1 MSEYE
6 IREEDLE
13 APATIDQEQVEK
25 VWAQRAAQLAKVV
38 KREESGE
45 QLAIALVRLGR
56 ELLGVEVQYV
66 QDIRQIEA
74 LTRVPRVPEWV
85 AGISNVRGRILSV
98 INLRSFLGLPPA
110 PQSGEGILVVV
121 QAASMDVILL
131 VDDVPGVE
139 VLPVRKD
146 LAGNNL
152 LHHLRSEYILAVVER
167 RNSSADQRHI
177 TVLNMDAILS
187 DPRMMVHEELA

>member
-45 QLAIALVRLGR
+45 KLAIALVRLGR

-110 PQSGEGILVVV
+110 PQ
-121 QAASMDVILL
+121 
-131 VDDVPGVE
+131 
-139 VLPVRKD
+139 
-146 LAGNNL
+146 AG
-152 LHHLRSEYILAVVER
+152 
-167 RNSSADQRHI
+167 
-177 TVLNMDAILS
+177 
-187 DPRMMVHEELA
+187 